1 MATEF
6 AATERRSHLLSAVS
20 HGGSYNVVNLCS
32 TVEVTVATGTG
43 DTYIF
48 GRIPS
53 NARLLGSSRLYW
65 DDMAT
70 TGAPTMDIGLGAVES
85 NLVNADDPDA
95 LSNGHALATATP
107 TGAGA
112 VAPIENFGVLAWDL
126 VASETVDPGG
136 ELEVYGTCLDAVTT
150 VAGTMTI
157 ELYYVID

>member
-6 AATERRSHLLSAVS
+6 AATERRSSLLNASS
-20 HGGSYNVVNLCS
+20 HGGAYDVKNLTAS
-32 TVEVTVATGTG
+32 VEVTVATGTG

-70 TGAPTMDIGLGAVES
+70 SGSPTMDIGLGEVEG
-85 NLVNADDPDA
+85 NLANADDPDA
-95 LSNGHALATATP
+95 LSNGHDLGTATNDALAIAAIADYGKP
-107 TGAGA
+107 
-112 VAPIENFGVLAWDL
+112 AWDF
-126 VASETVDPGG
+126 VASETSDPGG
-136 ELEVYGTCLDAVTT
+136 ALAVYGTCLDAVTT
-150 VAGTMTI
+150 AAGTMTI